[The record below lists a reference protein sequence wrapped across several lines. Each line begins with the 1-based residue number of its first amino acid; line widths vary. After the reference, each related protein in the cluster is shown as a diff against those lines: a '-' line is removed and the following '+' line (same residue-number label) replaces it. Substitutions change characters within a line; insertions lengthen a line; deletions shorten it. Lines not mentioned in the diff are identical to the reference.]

1 MKPSPRTKRTAKMS
15 AKPTTRKLKLTGH
28 SGPRHF
34 LSKLVRQH
42 HVEGG
47 LPLKQQKNLYIRFPS
62 AQLYEA
68 VKRAANA
75 QGMSLNR
82 FVVDSLERRLN
93 ILPSIR
99 QAVRVRKPGGPV
111 AVTRPAGPRVARPS
125 APGAVA
131 RATG

>member
-15 AKPTTRKLKLTGH
+15 AKPTTRKLKLTAHGRTH
-28 SGPRHF
+28 YNNFPA
-34 LSKLVRQH
+34 LVRQH

-47 LPLKQQKNLYIRFPS
+47 LPLKQQKNLYVRFPS
-62 AQLYEA
+62 VQLYKA
-68 VKRAANA
+68 VKQAAEK

-99 QAVRVRKPGGPV
+99 QAVRVRKPGPV
-111 AVTRPAGPRVARPS
+111 AVARPAGPRVARPS